1 MSFDLIKQGINLA
14 TDTAKS
20 FGKDYASNITTLIS
34 DADVIKSSIM
44 KGARTSAD
52 TLRNIKSGNTLKSV
66 KNWFNQKEELHESL
80 ASADDDDFDAGFNT
94 NDDTDD
100 TSSTQNTKSSLDAD
114 SVRDISNDQMRA
126 MYGIGSKQ
134 TEASIANTA
143 EIVSSI
149 NNRSSEVLASIN
161 NINSTMMKL
170 NERIDTLINITK
182 NGINVMTG
190 MGKDE
195 KQAGRERYDI
205 TDGDGSLS
213 LSKIF
218 NSSGDNLT
226 NNTAASTLKML
237 FSIIKSG
244 TPADALSMVGHMLLD
259 DKKIGVLGGKS
270 IDQIGKSFNDTIGS
284 ITQGVMSELIA
295 SDKFKKLFGDLNTT
309 TANRDYSSMINNQ
322 YNNKPA
328 TFDGMTR
335 MSVVHTIPEL
345 LMKINENLS
354 GEKHHID
361 ARGQLTKGGGSSEKQ
376 FNKVTKASFGSS
388 GLDFDTRDA
397 LTDEAKAI
405 DVNISSS
412 DIEAASKA
420 LTMTYVLYLYRKG
433 IKTLRASQV
442 SSDDVSVINRAVQ
455 SLVNASGKSDNFWA
469 PICLSI
475 MTRLST
481 NMNDRTKFTNSV
493 NRQLSVMDR
502 DAVNFAQNS
511 QYNYQATTITS
522 DMADEQFKDDYQKNN
537 NTATSNTSTNNVSVR
552 VSNQEKIALTQ
563 TDYLRGIFSVLN
575 RGINVHTTGNKP
587 YANYNLTASK
597 TISVSASPQGL
608 TTPSDNKDTNKDDV
622 SISGGGGSGYLS
634 SMIDKMIPRGI
645 RLSMQYF
652 GETIGVTNPDNPE
665 DSIIG
670 KSKRLLQPVTNIGK
684 SIGEKVIGTKTTDAD
699 GKVKRQGGLLGKV
712 KDEAGNIGTDVK
724 AALDNVIAKQD
735 YRNLKREVKKGSD
748 DISQDDQIKA
758 QQVFAMMQTATAD
771 GNTEPDIG
779 AINSIISTISNDK
792 LKSRLQSSIT
802 NMLRSNNSKDTG
814 KKSIVGK
821 VVAFALTG
829 VKKIL
834 SPVLSIFKAILTSI
848 KFIGKKVT
856 DLIAMGLKSG
866 ARDIASGVSNMTRG
880 FFGQKARVDADGN
893 ETQSASDGVLGK
905 LLKRPLDL
913 IIKTSKDMLGAV
925 VKVTKD
931 FYGHMGKLVTSGIGV
946 IGKGLSKVVS
956 GISSKLKFPSSKS
969 EDDKGGSIKNKIM
982 DSSFMQGFTSV
993 FKETQEKKEKDRVKK
1008 LRKETVADVKTEEIQ
1023 QMLTGKSDSIF
1034 KEMIDVVKSIFG
1046 HMTKSDSAIGG
1057 GDTTKSTS
1065 GKKYKNVSAKVSGTS
1080 ETTGDA
1086 ETPDLSSMSGVGGGD
1101 TKGGGKAGKG
1111 KLGFDIGKIV
1121 GGFSSALLGIGKII
1135 LTVVASLEG
1144 FKALTSLVEQVFKE
1158 GLQPLNEAFFKII
1171 DVLKPIVKIVT
1182 EIVTVIAEAITKI
1195 VSSLIEVIQPIIE
1208 ALQPILEMIFGV
1220 LEPILDMIIGL
1231 VDIILAPLMGIIQA
1245 VIVPIMRHIGNSLEI
1260 LLGVVQVGM
1269 GVILGALGGQL
1280 MALGTLVKIFG
1291 GGKGILD
1298 TGKSMAEM
1306 GKGMVTGGFASVKS
1320 GISKEIALIKDVVTG
1335 DFLKEDEKEEPKKIV
1350 PNVSEN
1356 VSSGG
1361 SVMDGVVSTVNNSS
1375 ENNNMYGSGNS
1386 TYNQSSYS
1394 TYMNMGDRGCG
1405 PVALADAYT
1414 RRKGVMVNPS
1424 KLAVGMYSSGAYN
1437 PNKGTSVGSFVNTG
1451 ASMGMNTVVGGVTNR
1466 SLKSATPNNPI
1477 TVMGSGTDF
1486 GTRSGNNHY
1495 VNVVGTDRQGGAYVS
1510 NPLTGRV
1517 ERRSASGIVMNSKLG
1532 MYGSGDGGGYSFDK
1546 ETTEAMDELRSIS
1559 GQLIGMFTGESTGS
1573 KIQGKI
1579 DAESDKEKSLQAKLT
1594 MGEEYDTPEN
1604 ENNARNIFMA
1614 ENPKRD
1620 GESEDAYNNRFLN
1633 VKDKYMARAVSDI
1646 VSKKNSS
1653 LYEGMQS
1660 DIDGTIESASAVSS
1674 AISEAGDAVDEN
1686 SMFTKKDDGSTGRTV
1701 YDGSNGLFKS
1711 PGGQAILPTPYRPTI
1726 TDVDMTVK
1734 SGIGYRNSPLV
1745 EFIKNMGGDT
1755 DAYVE
1760 NGGFFTKRHTPNKR
1774 GVGSTGSTHYGVDI
1788 NTPNDYQQDI
1798 KVVATT
1804 EGHVSEAGN
1813 SSSMGNYVKW
1823 IDNDGNSH
1831 RVMHMKNKPFVNS
1844 GDWVTGGETA
1854 LGYIG
1859 NTGQSEG
1866 AHLHYDII
1874 KGSGTTVNEDD
1885 FRRDNGDIYANP
1897 LTYWSYSPPEN
1908 TPSSGSTR
1916 IEDKIPMT
1924 PDMANSNAWD
1934 LYKNKAGMD
1943 SFFTASS
1950 RAGLSPA
1957 QTAAVVTTGI
1967 WEDSAKKL
1975 TGEKSLTDV
1984 TYDYNGQAAVGVMN
1998 WIPNNIVNGK
2008 DTSYGTTLD
2017 EQLKHIHG
2025 EYFAENATHS
2035 RANIMDPYRSGYN
2048 YGDMYKSVTGR
2059 TGFNMNV
2066 GDKYGPRMN
2075 SDLVEGMTHYTGSA
2089 VVPGGF
2095 VTNTGMSQRIGTA
2108 AGAFNWMKDNGYAGG
2123 DMSPVIN
2130 AFNDVPPID
2139 NMQYN
2144 QEYQNQQPIIINKYE
2159 ISGDSQE
2166 KNKRLKMILENTY
2179 SVRARR
2185 VEELLEEL
2193 IDKIDEKDPN
2203 KPRQSSS
2210 GNSRQPNLFENND
2223 IPSSVS
2229 RLSVG

>member
-1 MSFDLIKQGINLA
+1 MSLDLIKQGINI
-14 TDTAKS
+14 TTSTVKS
-20 FGKDYASNITTLIS
+20 FGKDYASNITTLIN

-52 TLRNIKSGNTLKSV
+52 TLRSIRSGNTLKSV
-66 KNWFNQKEELHESL
+66 RDWFNQKEEEYESL
-80 ASADDDDFDAGFNT
+80 SGDDDDFDAGFNIT
-94 NDDTDD
+94 DDTDD
-100 TSSTQNTKSSLDAD
+100 TSSIQNIKSSLDAD
-114 SVRDISNDQMRA
+114 SVRDISNDQIRA

-143 EIVSSI
+143 EVVSSI

-170 NERIDTLINITK
+170 NERIDTLINITR

-190 MGKDE
+190 IDKDK
-195 KQAGRERYDI
+195 KQNEYNRYDI
-205 TDGDGSLS
+205 TDSDGSLS
-213 LSKIF
+213 LSQIF
-218 NSSGDNLT
+218 KASSDNLS

-237 FSIIKSG
+237 FSVIKSG
-244 TPADALSMVGHMLLD
+244 TPADALAMVGHMLLD
-259 DKKIGVLGGKS
+259 DKKIGVLGNRS

-284 ITQGVMSELIA
+284 ITQNVMSEIIS
-295 SDKFKKLFGDLNTT
+295 SDKFKKLFGDLNAT

-322 YNNKPA
+322 YNTKPA
-328 TFDGMTR
+328 VFDGMTR
-335 MSVVHTIPEL
+335 MSVVHIIPEL

-354 GEKHHID
+354 GDKYHID
-361 ARGQLTKGGGSSEKQ
+361 SRGQLAKGGSSGNQ
-376 FNKVTKASFGSS
+376 FSRVSKASFGSS
-388 GLDFDTRDA
+388 GLDFDTRDS

-405 DVNISSS
+405 DVNISSQ
-412 DIEAASKA
+412 DIEAAGKA

-433 IKTLRASQV
+433 IKTLRASQI

-481 NMNDRTKFTNSV
+481 NMNDRTKFANNV
-493 NRQLSVMDR
+493 NRQLSIMDR
-502 DAVNFAQNS
+502 DAVDFAQNS

-522 DMADEQFKDDYQKNN
+522 EMADEQFKYDYQKNN
-537 NTATSNTSTNNVSVR
+537 NIAISNTSTSSVDVR

-563 TDYLRGIFSVLN
+563 TDYLRGIFGVLN
-575 RGINVHTTGNKP
+575 RGINVHTTGDKP
-587 YANYNLTASK
+587 YAHYNLTPSK
-597 TISVSASPQGL
+597 TVSVSASPQGL
-608 TTPSDNKDTNKDDV
+608 TPQSDNTKDDV
-622 SISGGGGSGYLS
+622 SVSDGGGKGYLS
-634 SMIDKMIPRGI
+634 SMIDKMIPKGV

-652 GETIGVTNPDNPE
+652 GETMGIINPDNPE

-670 KSKRLLQPVTNIGK
+670 KSKRLLQPITNIGK
-684 SIGEKVIGTKTTDAD
+684 SIGEKIVGTKTTDAD
-699 GKVKRQGGLLGKV
+699 GNVKRQGGLWGKV
-712 KDEAGNIGTDVK
+712 KDEASNIGTDVK
-724 AALDNVIAKQD
+724 ATLDNMIAEQD
-735 YRNLKREVKKGSD
+735 YRNLKRDVKNGID
-748 DISQDDQIKA
+748 NISQDDQLKA

-771 GNTEPDIG
+771 GDTNPDIG
-779 AINSIISTISNDK
+779 AINSIISTISNNK
-792 LKSRLQSSIT
+792 LKSRLQSSII

-814 KKSIVGK
+814 KKSVVGK

-834 SPVLSIFKAILTSI
+834 SPVITIFKSILAGI
-848 KFIGKKVT
+848 KFIGRKVT

-866 ARDIASGVSNMTRG
+866 MRDITSGVSNMARG
-880 FFGQKARVDADGN
+880 FFGQKARFDEDGN

-905 LLKRPLDL
+905 ILKRPLDL
-913 IIKTSKDMLGAV
+913 IVKTSKDMLGAV
-925 VKVTKD
+925 VKVTKK

-956 GISSKLKFPSSKS
+956 GISGKLGFPSSKS
-969 EDDKGGSIKNKIM
+969 EDDKGGTIRNKIM
-982 DSSFMQGFTSV
+982 GSSFMQGFTSV
-993 FKETQEKKEKDRVKK
+993 FKETQEKKEKDRIKK
-1008 LRKETVADVKTEEIQ
+1008 LRKETVADVKSEEIYDV
-1023 QMLTGKSDSIF
+1023 LTGKKESIF
-1034 KEMIDVVKSIFG
+1034 KDMMDVVKSIFD
-1046 HMTKSDSAIGG
+1046 HMTRSDSSDDTIKPTGG
-1057 GDTTKSTS
+1057 E
-1065 GKKYKNVSAKVSGTS
+1065 KYTNVSAKVAGTPTDTS
-1080 ETTGDA
+1080 ETSSDT
-1086 ETPDLSSMSGVGGGD
+1086 EIPDLSSMSGVGGD

-1111 KLGFDIGKIV
+1111 KLGFDLGKII

-1144 FKALTSLVEQVFKE
+1144 FKALTSLIEQVFKD
-1158 GLQPLNEAFFKII
+1158 GLQPLNEAFFQII

-1182 EIVTVIAEAITKI
+1182 EIVTVVAEAITKI
-1195 VSSLIEVIQPIIE
+1195 VSSLVEVIQPIIE
-1208 ALQPILEMIFGV
+1208 ALQPALEMIFGV
-1220 LEPILDMIIGL
+1220 LEPILDMITGL
-1231 VDIILAPLMGIIQA
+1231 VEIILAPLMGIIQA

-1269 GVILGALGGQL
+1269 GVILGALGGIL
-1280 MALGTLVKIFG
+1280 MGLGTIVRLFG

-1306 GKGMVTGGFASVKS
+1306 GKGMVDGGFSSVKS
-1320 GISKEIALIKDVVTG
+1320 GISKEITLIKDVVTG
-1335 DFLKEDEKEEPKKIV
+1335 DFLEKEEKEEPKQII

-1356 VSSGG
+1356 VSTGG
-1361 SVMDGVVSTVNNSS
+1361 SVMDGVVSTINNT
-1375 ENNNMYGSGNS
+1375 YGSGNA
-1386 TYNQSSYS
+1386 TYNQSSYT

-1405 PVALADAYT
+1405 PVALADAYS
-1414 RRKGVMVNPS
+1414 RRKGVMVNPA

-1451 ASMGMNTVVGGVTNR
+1451 ARMGMNTVVGGVTNR

-1495 VNVVGTDRQGGAYVS
+1495 VNVIGTDGQGGAYVS
-1510 NPLTGRV
+1510 NPLTGRI
-1517 ERRSASGIVMNSKLG
+1517 ERRSASGIVMNAKLG
-1532 MYGSGDGGGYSFDK
+1532 IYGSGDGYSFDK
-1546 ETTEAMDELRSIS
+1546 ETTDAMDELRSIS
-1559 GQLIGMFTGESTGS
+1559 GQIISMFTGESTGS
-1573 KIQGKI
+1573 RIQSKI
-1579 DAESDKEKSLQAKLT
+1579 DAEADKEKALQAKLIL
-1594 MGEEYDTPEN
+1594 GDEYDTPEN
-1604 ENNARNIFMA
+1604 ENAARNIFMA

-1633 VKDKYMARAVSDI
+1633 VKDKYMAIAVSDM
-1646 VSKKNSS
+1646 VSKKNES
-1653 LYEGMQS
+1653 LYTGIEAG
-1660 DIDGTIESASAVSS
+1660 IDGTIESASKVSLEI
-1674 AISEAGDAVDEN
+1674 AEAGDAVDEN
-1686 SMFTKKDDGSTGRTV
+1686 PMFVKDDGRVTRTV
-1701 YDGSNGLFKS
+1701 YDGSNGVFKS
-1711 PGGQAILPTPYRPTI
+1711 PDGQAILPTPYKPTI

-1734 SGIGYRNSPLV
+1734 SGIGYRNSPLI
-1745 EFIKNMGGDT
+1745 EFVKNMGGDT

-1760 NGGFFTKRHTPNKR
+1760 NGGFFRKRHTPNKR
-1774 GVGSTGSTHYGVDI
+1774 GVGSTGATHYGVDI
-1788 NTPNDYQQDI
+1788 NTPNDHRQDV

-1804 EGHVSEAGN
+1804 EGYVSEAGY

-1831 RVMHMKNKPFVNS
+1831 RVMHMKHKPFVRA
-1844 GDWVTGGETA
+1844 GDWVTGGETV

-1908 TPSSGSTR
+1908 TSSTGSNR
-1916 IEDKIPMT
+1916 IEDSIHMT
-1924 PDMANSNAWD
+1924 PDMQKGNVWD
-1934 LYKNKAGMD
+1934 SYKNKAGMD
-1943 SFFTASS
+1943 SFFAAAS

-1975 TGEKSLTDV
+1975 IGEKSLTDV
-1984 TYDYNGQAAVGVMN
+1984 TYDYTGQAAVGIMN
-1998 WIPNNIVNGK
+1998 WIPKNIVNGK

-2017 EQLKHIHG
+2017 EQLKHIHS
-2025 EYFAENATHS
+2025 EYFAENATHP
-2035 RANIMDPYRSGYN
+2035 RANIMDPYRPGYSW
-2048 YGDMYKSVTGR
+2048 GDTYKSVTSRQNFG
-2059 TGFNMNV
+2059 MNV
-2066 GDKYGPRMN
+2066 GDKYGTRMN
-2075 SDLVEGMTHYTGSA
+2075 SDLVEGMAHYTGSA

-2123 DMSPVIN
+2123 DISPVTN
-2130 AFNDVPPID
+2130 AFNDIPPID

-2144 QEYQNQQPIIINKYE
+2144 QEYQAQQPIIINKYE
-2159 ISGDSQE
+2159 MISNSQE

-2179 SVRARR
+2179 NVRAKR

-2203 KPRQSSS
+2203 KPRQSGSS
-2210 GNSRQPNLFENND
+2210 GLRQQNLFENND
-2223 IPSSVS
+2223 IPSGIS

>member
-1 MSFDLIKQGINLA
+1 MSFDLIKQGINITTSA
-14 TDTAKS
+14 VKS
-20 FGKDYASNITTLIS
+20 FGKDYTSNITNLIN

-52 TLRNIKSGNTLKSV
+52 TLRSIRSGNTLKSV
-66 KNWFNQKEELHESL
+66 RDWFNQKEEEHESL
-80 ASADDDDFDAGFNT
+80 SDDDDFDAGFNT
-94 NDDTDD
+94 DDTDD
-100 TSSTQNTKSSLDAD
+100 ASSTRNIKSSLDAD

-170 NERIDTLINITK
+170 NERIDTLIDITR
-182 NGINVMTG
+182 NGINVMAG
-190 MGKDE
+190 IDKDE
-195 KQAGRERYDI
+195 KQNEHNRYDI
-205 TDGDGSLS
+205 TEGDGSLS
-213 LSKIF
+213 LSQIF
-218 NSSGDNLT
+218 KVSGDNLS

-237 FSIIKSG
+237 FSVIKSG

-259 DKKIGVLGGKS
+259 DKKIGVLGNKS
-270 IDQIGKSFNDTIGS
+270 IDQIGRSFNDTIGS
-284 ITQGVMSELIA
+284 ITQNVMSEIIS

-309 TANRDYSSMINNQ
+309 TANRDYSHMINNQ

-328 TFDGMTR
+328 TFDGMARHTL
-335 MSVVHTIPEL
+335 VHVMPEL

-354 GEKHHID
+354 GDKYHID
-361 ARGQLTKGGGSSEKQ
+361 SRGQLTKGGSSGNQ
-376 FNKVTKASFGSS
+376 FSRLSKASFGDG
-388 GLDFDTRDA
+388 GLDFETSNA

-405 DVNISSS
+405 DVNISSQ
-412 DIEAASKA
+412 DIASASKA

-433 IKTLRASQV
+433 IKTLRASQI

-481 NMNDRTKFTNSV
+481 NMNDRTKFANNV
-493 NRQLSVMDR
+493 NRQLSIMDR

-511 QYNYQATTITS
+511 PYNYQATTITS
-522 DMADEQFKDDYQKNN
+522 EMADEQFKKDYQEN
-537 NTATSNTSTNNVSVR
+537 NTSDTSTRGVDVR

-587 YANYNLTASK
+587 YAHYNLTSSK
-597 TISVSASPQGL
+597 TVSVSASPQGS
-608 TTPSDNKDTNKDDV
+608 TSQSDNIKDDV
-622 SISGGGGSGYLS
+622 SVSDGGGKGYLS
-634 SMIDKMIPRGI
+634 SMIDKMMPKGV

-652 GETIGVTNPDNPE
+652 GEMMGITNPDNPE

-670 KSKRLLQPVTNIGK
+670 KSKRLLQPITNIGK

-699 GKVKRQGGLLGKV
+699 GKTKRQGGLWGKV
-712 KDEAGNIGTDVK
+712 KDEASNIGTDVK
-724 AALDNVIAKQD
+724 SSLDNMIAKQD
-735 YRNLKREVKKGSD
+735 YRNLKRDVKKGSD
-748 DISQDDQIKA
+748 GISQDDQLKA

-771 GNTEPDIG
+771 GDTDPDIG

-834 SPVLSIFKAILTSI
+834 SPVITIFKAILTGI
-848 KFIGKKVT
+848 KFIGRKVT

-866 ARDIASGVSNMTRG
+866 MRDITSGVSNMTRG
-880 FFGQKARVDADGN
+880 LFGQKARFDEDGN

-905 LLKRPLDL
+905 ILKRPLDL
-913 IIKTSKDMLGAV
+913 IVKTSKDMLGAV
-925 VKVTKD
+925 VKVTKE

-956 GISSKLKFPSSKS
+956 GISGKLKFPSSKS

-993 FKETQEKKEKDRVKK
+993 FKETQEKKEKDRIKK
-1008 LRKETVADVKTEEIQ
+1008 LRKETVADVKSEEIYDV
-1023 QMLTGKSDSIF
+1023 LTGKKESVF
-1034 KEMIDVVKSIFG
+1034 KDMIDVVKSIFS
-1046 HMTKSDSAIGG
+1046 HMTKSDSDSGD
-1057 GDTTKSTS
+1057 DTTKSTG
-1065 GKKYKNVSAKVSGTS
+1065 GKKYTNVSAKVAGGTPTDTS
-1080 ETTGDA
+1080 ETGGDA

-1101 TKGGGKAGKG
+1101 TKGGKAGKG
-1111 KLGFDIGKIV
+1111 KLGFDLGKIV

-1144 FKALTSLVEQVFKE
+1144 FKALTSLIEQVFKD
-1158 GLQPLNEAFFKII
+1158 GLQPLNEAFFQII

-1182 EIVTVIAEAITKI
+1182 EIVTVVAEAITKI
-1195 VSSLIEVIQPIIE
+1195 VSSLVEVIQPIIE
-1208 ALQPILEMIFGV
+1208 ALQPVLEMIFGV
-1220 LEPILDMIIGL
+1220 LEPILDMITGL
-1231 VDIILAPLMGIIQA
+1231 VEIILAPLMGIIQA
-1245 VIVPIMRHIGNSLEI
+1245 VIVPIMRHIGNVLEI
-1260 LLGVVQVGM
+1260 QLGVVQVGM
-1269 GVILGALGGQL
+1269 GIILGALGGIL
-1280 MALGTLVKIFG
+1280 TALGTIVKLFG
-1291 GGKGILD
+1291 GGKGILE
-1298 TGKSMAEM
+1298 TGKSMTGM
-1306 GKGMVTGGFASVKS
+1306 GKDMVTGGVDSVKS
-1320 GISKEIALIKDVVTG
+1320 GISKEITLIKEVVTG
-1335 DFLKEDEKEEPKKIV
+1335 DFLKEDKEEETKKIV

-1361 SVMDGVVSTVNNSS
+1361 SVMDGIVSTTNNSA
-1375 ENNNMYGSGNS
+1375 EYNNTYGSGNA

-1405 PVALADAYT
+1405 PVALADAYS
-1414 RRKGVMVNPS
+1414 RRKGVMVNPA

-1451 ASMGMNTVVGGVTNR
+1451 ASMGMNTVVGGITNR

-1495 VNVVGTDRQGGAYVS
+1495 VNVVGTDRRGGAYVS
-1510 NPLTGRV
+1510 NPLTGRI
-1517 ERRSASGIVMNSKLG
+1517 ERRSASGIVLNSKLG
-1532 MYGSGDGGGYSFDK
+1532 IYGSGDSVYSFDK
-1546 ETTEAMDELRSIS
+1546 ETTDAMDELRSIS
-1559 GQLIGMFTGESTGS
+1559 GQLIGMFTGESTSS
-1573 KIQGKI
+1573 KIQSTI
-1579 DAESDKEKSLQAKLT
+1579 DAEADKEKALQAKLT
-1594 MGEEYDTPEN
+1594 LGEEYDTPEN

-1620 GESEDAYNNRFLN
+1620 GESDDAYNNRFLN

-1646 VSKKNSS
+1646 VSGKKES
-1653 LYEGMQS
+1653 LYTGMQS
-1660 DIDGTIESASAVSS
+1660 DITGTVDLASDVSS
-1674 AISEAGDAVDEN
+1674 AISEAGDAVEEN
-1686 SMFTKKDDGSTGRTV
+1686 PMFVKDDGSTGRTV

-1711 PGGQAILPTPYRPTI
+1711 PDGQAILPTPYKPTI

-1745 EFIKNMGGDT
+1745 EFVKNMGGDT

-1760 NGGFFTKRHTPNKR
+1760 NGGFFKKRHTPNKR
-1774 GVGSTGSTHYGVDI
+1774 GVGSTGATHYGVDI
-1788 NTPNDYQQDI
+1788 NTPNDYRQDV
-1798 KVVATT
+1798 KVYATT
-1804 EGHVSEAGN
+1804 EGYVSEAGT

-1831 RVMHMKNKPFVNS
+1831 RVMHMKHKPFVNA
-1844 GDWVTGGETA
+1844 GDWVTGGETV

-1897 LTYWSYSPPEN
+1897 LTYWSYSPPDN
-1908 TPSSGSTR
+1908 TPSLGSNR
-1916 IEDKIPMT
+1916 IEDSIYMT
-1924 PDMANSNAWD
+1924 PDMTKGNAWD
-1934 LYKNKAGMD
+1934 AYKNQSGMK
-1943 SFFTASS
+1943 SFFDAAS
-1950 RAGLSPA
+1950 RAGLTPA
-1957 QTAAVVTTGI
+1957 QTAAVAATGI

-1975 TGEKSLTDV
+1975 KGEKSLTDV

-2017 EQLKHIHG
+2017 EQLKHIHS

-2035 RANIMDPYRSGYN
+2035 RANIMDPYRPGYSW
-2048 YGDMYKSVTGR
+2048 GDMYKSVTGR
-2059 TGFNMNV
+2059 QNFGMNV
-2066 GDKYGPRMN
+2066 GDKYGTRMN
-2075 SDLVEGMTHYTGSA
+2075 ADLVEGMAHYTGSA

-2108 AGAFNWMKDNGYAGG
+2108 AGAFNWMRDNGYAGG
-2123 DMSPVIN
+2123 DISPITN
-2130 AFNDVPPID
+2130 AFSDIPPID
-2139 NMQYN
+2139 NMQYD
-2144 QEYQNQQPIIINKYE
+2144 QEYQAQQPIIINKYE
-2159 ISGDSQE
+2159 MISNSQE

-2179 SVRARR
+2179 NVRAKR

-2193 IDKIDEKDPN
+2193 IDKFDVDPN
-2203 KPRQSSS
+2203 KPRQSGSS
-2210 GNSRQPNLFENND
+2210 SYRQPNLFENND